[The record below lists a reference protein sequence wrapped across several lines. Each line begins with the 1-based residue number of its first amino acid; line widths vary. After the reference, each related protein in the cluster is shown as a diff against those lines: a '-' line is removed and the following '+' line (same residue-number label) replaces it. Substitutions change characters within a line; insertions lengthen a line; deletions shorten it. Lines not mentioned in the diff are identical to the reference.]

1 MLQWLTS
8 EGVELEMFWRRLRIV
23 RDCMDFTDGLHPA
36 SQSLACV
43 SNRIGM
49 ANTLGWQGYGG
60 ARINLEAISEY
71 YS

>member
-1 MLQWLTS
+1 
-8 EGVELEMFWRRLRIV
+8 
-23 RDCMDFTDGLHPA
+23 MDFTDGLHPA